1 MNFCFVSS
9 VWVYFLLKVM
19 LKQCLKRKECY
30 ALSPIRFLMDI
41 LNWVTLLYIISK
53 IQILSGSSRNYTILL
68 RMETMDTVVL

>member
-1 MNFCFVSS
+1 VNFCFVSS

-53 IQILSGSSRNYTILL
+53 IQSR
-68 RMETMDTVVL
+68 